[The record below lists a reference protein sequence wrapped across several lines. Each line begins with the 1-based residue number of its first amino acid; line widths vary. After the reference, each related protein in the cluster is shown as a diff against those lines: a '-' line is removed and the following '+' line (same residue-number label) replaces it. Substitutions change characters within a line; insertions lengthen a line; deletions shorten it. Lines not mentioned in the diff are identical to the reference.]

1 MDPKKFK
8 TKAGEVWQDEDGI
21 IRIKTFP
28 NSQMNLDD
36 AKEGSRIVE
45 KLSKGKGPVIFI
57 DMREATSMNRESR
70 KYYSELE
77 SNIAVALLVE
87 SPLSK
92 VISNFFMGLNKT
104 SYPLKI
110 FSSKEK
116 ALDWLKGFLQ

>member
-36 AKEGSRIVE
+36 AKEGSRFVD
-45 KLSKGKGPVIFI
+45 KLRKGKGSVIFI
-57 DMREATSMNRESR
+57 DMRETASMDRESR

-92 VISNFFMGLNKT
+92 IIGNFFVGLNKT

-110 FSSKEK
+110 FSSEEK

>member
-1 MDPKKFK
+1 MYPKIFK
-8 TKAGEVWQDEDGI
+8 TKSGEVWQDEYGI

-28 NSQMNLDD
+28 NAQMNLDD
-36 AKEGSRIVE
+36 AKEGSRIVD
-45 KLSKGKGPVIFI
+45 KLSKGKGSVIFI
-57 DMREATSMNRESR
+57 DMREAASMDRESR

-92 VISNFFMGLNKT
+92 VIGNFFVGLNKT

-110 FSSKEK
+110 FSSDEK